1 VQTASVEDTNLRRL
15 TTATRPEGVVMFEI
29 EFGDCDEVRHP
40 HCEGVEC
47 ETVLLVRGF
56 GMKEQAEQYAR
67 DVLYDRHTVA
77 EILASPGEGLRADS
91 LMPEGRDPA
100 GVIIRDYNVADTSQP
115 NGEQGYTFVAGGHD
129 EFSLYLPD

>member
-1 VQTASVEDTNLRRL
+1 MQTASVEDTNLRRL

-56 GMKEQAEQYAR
+56 GMKEQAEQTPAMSSTTGTR
-67 DVLYDRHTVA
+67 SRRSSPAQGMLTDASVEDVGVTV
-77 EILASPGEGLRADS
+77 GGDVV
-91 LMPEGRDPA
+91 
-100 GVIIRDYNVADTSQP
+100 GV
-115 NGEQGYTFVAGGHD
+115 
-129 EFSLYLPD
+129 